1 MVMDD
6 AERIRQGMS
15 VRREVLGDEHVDRA
29 VAGTTAFTE
38 PFQDFI
44 TRYAWGDIWSRPGLS
59 RAERSIVTLA
69 VLTALQHEGEL
80 AMHVKAA
87 LRNGLAPEQIQEV
100 LLQVAVYAGVPAGNR
115 AFAVA
120 QRALAE
126 AAGEAGEPAP
136 GEGHDIDVSAGSR
149 YRTDIERVCTQRSL
163 TGVVW
168 PRSCHWPKRL
178 GGPCGTATRSR
189 WRASPT

>member
-6 AERIRQGMS
+6 SERARRGMS
-15 VRREVLGDEHVDRA
+15 IRREVLGDEHVDRA
-29 VAGTTAFTE
+29 VASTTAFTQ

-69 VLTALQHEGEL
+69 VLTALRYKGEL
-80 AMHVKAA
+80 AIHVKAA
-87 LRNGLAPEQIQEV
+87 LRNGLTPEQIQEV

-126 AAGEAGEPAP
+126 AAGEAGEAGP
-136 GEGHDIDVSAGSR
+136 G
-149 YRTDIERVCTQRSL
+149 
-163 TGVVW
+163 
-168 PRSCHWPKRL
+168 
-178 GGPCGTATRSR
+178 
-189 WRASPT
+189 